1 MSRHAR
7 RRVLGTAATIMLL
20 TLPVTMRS
28 TSRGG
33 PIPMALAGYS
43 PISQA
48 GQSPA
53 GQTEKTA
60 GESFKNI
67 QVFKELPASELI
79 QAMFFM
85 KASLGVGCTH
95 CHVDNENFDKDDK
108 PAKQVA
114 RTMIRMV
121 RALNAE
127 SFDAR
132 TVVTCN
138 TCHRGQSR
146 PSAPLPFAPIVRE
159 RPLANRAEGLTGA
172 ATLAVDQVF
181 DRYVVAT
188 GGKVAQERVATI
200 VMTGKMT
207 GSEGWTA
214 PLEICEEAPG
224 KFLSTFDLGGFW
236 RSGFDG
242 TTGWD
247 QDNQGVHPLEGKD
260 LALFRLQ
267 ASFFRPSTL
276 KELYAGLAFAGTEAI
291 EGRAAYV
298 IDGTLTG
305 AGPQKLY
312 FDVQSGLLVRIAA
325 WTATPFGPMPEEFDL
340 GDYRKVGAVRLPFA
354 VSYLKPDF
362 SWMDRVDKVRAN
374 VPIADARFER
384 PR

>member
-1 MSRHAR
+1 MSRQAR
-7 RRVLGTAATIMLL
+7 RRVLGPAATIMLL

-28 TSRGG
+28 TTGRG
-33 PIPMALAGYS
+33 PIPVILAGYS
-43 PISQA
+43 PISQTE
-48 GQSPA
+48 QSPP

-67 QVFKELPASELI
+67 QVFKEIPASELL

-95 CHVDNENFDKDDK
+95 CHVDNESFEKDDK

-114 RTMIRMV
+114 RKMIRMV

-146 PSAPLPFAPIVRE
+146 PSAPLPFAPVVRQ
-159 RPLANRAEGLTGA
+159 RPLANRAERPPGE
-172 ATLAVDQVF
+172 ATPTVDQVF
-181 DRYVVAT
+181 DRYVAAT
-188 GGKVAQERVATI
+188 GGKVAQDRVATLI
-200 VMTGKMT
+200 MTGRMT
-207 GSEGWTA
+207 ASEGWTA
-214 PLEICEEAPG
+214 PLEICEAGPG
-224 KFLSTFDLGGFW
+224 KFLSTFDLQGFW
-236 RSGFDG
+236 RSGFNG
-242 TTGWD
+242 TTGWN

-267 ASFFRPSTL
+267 ASFVRPSSL

-291 EGRAAYV
+291 EGRAVYV

-325 WTATPFGPMPEEFDL
+325 WSATPFGPIPEQFDL
-340 GDYRKVGAVRLPFA
+340 GDYRNVGAVRLPFA
-354 VSYLKPDF
+354 ISNSKPDF
-362 SWMDRVDKVRAN
+362 SWIGSDGQG
-374 VPIADARFER
+374 
-384 PR
+384 